1 MTEEGAA
8 SILSESPDKGSK
20 TIQQA
25 FEKLDWALRPAHLK
39 RRAINPELVIVGLSK
54 EAARG
59 IAEAL
64 GQGRFDPETRAKLFK
79 IYARIKATAGY

>member
-1 MTEEGAA
+1 MTEEAA
-8 SILSESPDKGSK
+8 RDIISDTSKGSK

-64 GQGRFDPETRAKLFK
+64 GQGRFDPETRANLFR